1 MIGIYSITNLINGK
15 KYIGQSINIEN
26 RFVRHKCE
34 LRKNRHVNRHLQAS
48 WNKYG
53 EKNFKFNIIE
63 TCTKESLNN
72 RENYWINYYNT
83 LNNGYNLDEGGN
95 GISGYK
101 HSKEE
106 ISKMR
111 KSSNPLPILQFD
123 LNFNFIAYYEGGV
136 SHAAKQLNYTS
147 DSIKKR
153 CKHLCK
159 KIGYKNSY
167 WVYEEEYINENFSWN
182 TYLSKKWSCTPIVK
196 NTTNT
201 FSRKICQYD
210 LNRNLIKI
218 WNSFTD
224 IENAGF
230 TRNQV
235 NTICNKRKGKKT
247 HKGFIWTY
255 ADYDFSDGYFDN
267 LDIKFNRA
275 TENRKKPIIQYDL
288 HGKILKTYSYITEA
302 ADELNIDC
310 GCISTAIKN
319 HTVCKSCLWSYLNDN
334 WVSNEPNINQ
344 IVDKSTKYIPK
355 KVIQL
360 DSNFNP
366 INTYLSTGE
375 AARSLNIKSQ
385 GNIVRAIK
393 NNTTCAGYHWKY
405 A

>member
-147 DSIKKR
+147 DSIKKT
-153 CKHLCK
+153 L
-159 KIGYKNSY
+159 
-167 WVYEEEYINENFSWN
+167 
-182 TYLSKKWSCTPIVK
+182 
-196 NTTNT
+196 
-201 FSRKICQYD
+201 
-210 LNRNLIKI
+210 
-218 WNSFTD
+218 
-224 IENAGF
+224 
-230 TRNQV
+230 
-235 NTICNKRKGKKT
+235 
-247 HKGFIWTY
+247 
-255 ADYDFSDGYFDN
+255 
-267 LDIKFNRA
+267 
-275 TENRKKPIIQYDL
+275 
-288 HGKILKTYSYITEA
+288 
-302 ADELNIDC
+302 
-310 GCISTAIKN
+310 
-319 HTVCKSCLWSYLNDN
+319 
-334 WVSNEPNINQ
+334 
-344 IVDKSTKYIPK
+344 
-355 KVIQL
+355 
-360 DSNFNP
+360 
-366 INTYLSTGE
+366 
-375 AARSLNIKSQ
+375 
-385 GNIVRAIK
+385 
-393 NNTTCAGYHWKY
+393 
-405 A
+405 